1 MKRPELSART
11 VPCLCDLGIFEA
23 APAGESPD
31 PPRRGGVEV
40 RVSPAALS
48 RGWWSVSG
56 FEPLTLVELRTGA
69 AELPSALWQHLRSR
83 APTPDSAGKITHSEA
98 VTARAHTHTRVLFT

>member
-69 AELPSALWQHLRSR
+69 AELPSALWQQPCGHGLPHQIPPERS
-83 APTPDSAGKITHSEA
+83 
-98 VTARAHTHTRVLFT
+98 HTVKL

>member
-69 AELPSALWQHLRSR
+69 AELPSTLWQQPCGHGLPHQIPPERS
-83 APTPDSAGKITHSEA
+83 
-98 VTARAHTHTRVLFT
+98 HTVKL

>member
-11 VPCLCDLGIFEA
+11 VPCFCDLGIFEA

-31 PPRRGGVEV
+31 PPRRGGGVEV
-40 RVSPAALS
+40 RVTPAALS

-56 FEPLTLVELRTGA
+56 FEPLTSVELQTGA
-69 AELPSALWQHLRSR
+69 AELPSALWQQPCGHGLPHQIPPERS
-83 APTPDSAGKITHSEA
+83 
-98 VTARAHTHTRVLFT
+98 HTVKL

>member
-1 MKRPELSART
+1 MKRPELSAQT

-23 APAGESPD
+23 APAGESSD

-56 FEPLTLVELRTGA
+56 FEPLTSVELRTGA
-69 AELPSALWQHLRSR
+69 AELPSALWQQPCGHGLPHQIPPERS
-83 APTPDSAGKITHSEA
+83 
-98 VTARAHTHTRVLFT
+98 HTVKL

>member
-69 AELPSALWQHLRSR
+69 AELHSALWQQPCGHGLPHQIPPERS
-83 APTPDSAGKITHSEA
+83 
-98 VTARAHTHTRVLFT
+98 HTVKL